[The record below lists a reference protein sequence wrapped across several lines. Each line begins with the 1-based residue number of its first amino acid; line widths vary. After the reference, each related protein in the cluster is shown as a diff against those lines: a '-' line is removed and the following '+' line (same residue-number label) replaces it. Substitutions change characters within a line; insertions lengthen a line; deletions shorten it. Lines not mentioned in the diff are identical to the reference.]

1 MKATINTTKTKYIR
15 IGGWRGYYEPVNAIG
30 GCNDT
35 GMYDD
40 SPCRSDIAEKEIK
53 QFKQILR
60 DNKIKYRT
68 TYGSSS
74 NVFCNKIYICVN
86 KDDRDNASLLAKTHQ
101 ENTTL
106 FYEC

>member
-1 MKATINTTKTKYIR
+1 MKTTINTTKTKYIR
-15 IGGWRGYYEPVNAIG
+15 IDGWRGYSQPVNAIG

-40 SPCRSDIAEKEIK
+40 SPCKSDVAEKEIK
-53 QFKQILR
+53 QFQKILR
-60 DNKIKYRT
+60 NNKIKYRT
-68 TYGSSS
+68 TYGNSS
-74 NVFCNKIYICVN
+74 NVFCNKIYVCVN
-86 KDDRDNASLLAKTHQ
+86 ETDRDKASLLAETHQ